1 MDQSAA
7 PQPNNSVDAAVVAGE
22 DKTTTTANNN
32 LGHFNGFNVSRVKK
46 VKLEGTGESEY
57 RVGFQDGGGG
67 CWPVD

>member
-7 PQPNNSVDAAVVAGE
+7 PSPNNSVDAAVVAGE

-32 LGHFNGFNVSRVKK
+32 LGHFNGFYVSRVKK

-57 RVGFQDGGGG
+57 
-67 CWPVD
+67 